1 MKREETVVK
10 IAARMQDKAEEE
22 AIKKYLKDD
31 KAAEEKAK
39 IIQEMEEADEEADK
53 EDVKAVKEVAKAAK
67 EQEKAAGQFDFKNF
81 DSKSFASWAKSS
93 STPSPDDENT
103 NGRLKTF

>member
-1 MKREETVVK
+1 MSNFPTQNNTTDYIAMMMKRDETVVK
-10 IAARMQDKAEEE
+10 IAARMEFKAEEE

-31 KAAEEKAK
+31 KAAEEKA
-39 IIQEMEEADEEADK
+39 
-53 EDVKAVKEVAKAAK
+53 
-67 EQEKAAGQFDFKNF
+67 AGQYDFKNF

-93 STPSPDDENT
+93 STPSENT

>member
-1 MKREETVVK
+1 MSNFPTQNTTTDYIAMMMKRDETVVK
-10 IAARMQDKAEEE
+10 IAARMESKAEEE

-31 KAAEEKAK
+31 KAA
-39 IIQEMEEADEEADK
+39 
-53 EDVKAVKEVAKAAK
+53 
-67 EQEKAAGQFDFKNF
+67 AGQYDFKNF

-93 STPSPDDENT
+93 STPSEET